1 MTLLAEI
8 NIKTLGRI
16 PFCGGPFIRGW
27 AYWAILFITLT
38 VSIAAFS
45 QDHFTYRLLIDTD
58 NNSGSGCSYDIGSGG
73 SPEYRNGF
81 EQYLELT
88 MLAPGELDQYGLSGS
103 VVTCE
108 SAVWNF
114 AMAGPLANSLWSAT
128 LNQEPNQ
135 ADVIE
140 AFIPRS
146 ALLSTQ
152 TIRVVLHS
160 QNTNSDEIDTL
171 ESNNGA
177 AITFSVIPSENIPSL
192 PHAALVALFVALV
205 LLTVKHKRL
214 RIPATGMVLLMG
226 LGGMPFI
233 ADVDGELN
241 NHCALW
247 GWCVA
252 WDGVSPIATDPAN
265 DTPDTAIDIQAL
277 YMAKANNGDVAV
289 RVDVND
295 VSNACLSLSPCDV
308 NALCSNEAQVGYNC
322 TCPAGLFGDG
332 EQYCGSIRDDD
343 GDGVDLFDDNCPEVA
358 NAEQIDTDQDGI
370 GDLCDPTPNGDLV
383 SISLIDELA
392 IEKSQQAAQF
402 SLQRSSGS
410 AELTIA
416 FSLNGSLDPVKGSA
430 SSDDYILVYADD
442 GSAVGQTLT
451 LPANQNLRI
460 VQLQPIQDAHHE
472 VPETLRVTL
481 GEGAGYELSANET
494 VSLLIT
500 DASNDSSNAKVFF
513 GVFMPQ
519 DNAVTSGSGVL
530 SLILDGDNENA
541 SLNYNFSNLS
551 AEQTDQ
557 HIHLAPS
564 GTILKDVHATG
575 SVYDFSWDLAPGG
588 IFVTEQ
594 AMLDALFN
602 GEFYL
607 NIHTANYPS
616 GEISATM
623 VYDAGVE
630 PPAETV
636 LTAAD
641 VDRDII
647 RFLTQAT
654 FGATPEQYTL
664 LRDQIAPDGSNRLQ
678 VYSDWIDLQIATSPT
693 RMYDLMEQS
702 QLLFAFGDTPSAMYG
717 TFQPGYYLRRDAF
730 WPMAV
735 NGKDQLRQRVAFA
748 LSQILVVADTQAT
761 IRKAHR
767 GTAHYW
773 DQLADNAFGFYNDA
787 LFDVSVHPIMGT
799 WLSHLRNKKSDPIAG
814 SYPDEN
820 YAREVMQLFS
830 FGLVHREKNGN
841 VLLGEDNLPMPTYD
855 NEVIKNMARVF
866 TGMAFSYYT
875 LNGEKTSNT
884 WFDRG
889 DSSYQEQHRW
899 TNPMKFFA
907 SWHDYDEKILFTDND
922 QTVTVPAVS
931 ATTASADSELRFVV
945 DALVSHQTT
954 APNISRLLIQ
964 RFVTSN
970 PSANYI
976 ERVAN
981 AFGSTGDLTATIK
994 AILLDPEARN
1004 PSVINSM
1011 TFGKVKEPLLQLTAT
1026 MRLLQA
1032 GSEISFDDSESPLYP
1047 LRDRY
1052 DEGASLMRIGNP
1064 NLGQYSLGSQSVFN
1078 FYLPDFSPAGVIAS
1092 QSLVAPEMQLMTESQ
1107 IFSTMNAYNKLV
1119 NENMYHPGSLNYSNY
1134 TADQLKVILKP
1145 TRLLAAWNSVS
1156 GSTTEKAEAMVDY
1169 LDFYLN
1175 AGQLKQAANTGARA
1189 ALIQGVAA
1197 ASSEANR
1204 LKDAVYGVNV
1214 TSEFLIQQ

>member
-1 MTLLAEI
+1 MTPLTRSNGKMLISIWFCRRALVRGFGCLAMLL
-8 NIKTLGRI
+8 LS
-16 PFCGGPFIRGW
+16 
-27 AYWAILFITLT
+27 LT
-38 VSIAAFS
+38 ISLTAFS
-45 QDHFTYRLLIDTD
+45 QNNFTYRLFVDTD
-58 NNSGSGCSYDIGSGG
+58 NNIGSGCGYDIGPDG

-81 EQYLELT
+81 ERYLELT
-88 MLAPGELDQYGLSGS
+88 MLAPGETNQYGLSGS
-103 VVTCE
+103 VISCE
-108 SAVWNF
+108 GLTWDFSS
-114 AMAGPLANSLWSAT
+114 PETLANGFWAAT
-128 LNQEPNQ
+128 LNQETNQ
-135 ADVIE
+135 ADAVE
-140 AFIPRS
+140 AFIPRN
-146 ALLSTQ
+146 ALLSTNA
-152 TIRVVLHS
+152 IRVVLHAI
-160 QNTNSDEIDTL
+160 NTSSNEVDTL

-177 AITFSVIPSENIPSL
+177 PITFAVIPSENIPSL
-192 PHAALVALFVALV
+192 PYLALFVLFISLAFLGA
-205 LLTVKHKRL
+205 KHKRL
-214 RIPATGMVLLMG
+214 GISAGGIVLLWG
-226 LGGMPFI
+226 LSGMPFI
-233 ADVDGELN
+233 AKVDGELN
-241 NHCALW
+241 NHCSLW

-252 WDGVSPIATDPAN
+252 WEGVNPIATDPAN
-265 DTPDTAIDIQAL
+265 DTPDAAIDIQAL
-277 YMAKANNGDVAV
+277 YLTTASNGDVAV
-289 RVDVND
+289 RIDVND

-308 NALCSNEAQVGYNC
+308 NASCSNEPQGFNC
-322 TCPAGLFGDG
+322 TCNEGLFGDG

-343 GDGVDLFDDNCPEVA
+343 GDGVDLFDDNCPEVG

-370 GDLCDPTPNGDLV
+370 GNLCDPTPNGDLV

-430 SSDDYILVYADD
+430 SSNDYMLVYADD
-442 GSAVGQTLT
+442 GSSVGQTLT
-451 LPANQNLRI
+451 LPANQNSRVVRLK
-460 VQLQPIQDAHHE
+460 PIQDGQHE
-472 VPETLRVTL
+472 VPENVRITLE
-481 GEGAGYELSANET
+481 EGAGYERSVNDT

-500 DASNDSSNAKVFF
+500 DASNDSGNAKVFY
-513 GVFMPQ
+513 GVFLPQ

-541 SLNYNFSNLS
+541 TLNYNFSNLS
-551 AEQTDQ
+551 AVQTDQ

-564 GTILKDVHATG
+564 GTILKDVHASG

-664 LRDQIAPDGSNRLQ
+664 LRDQIAADGSNRLQ
-678 VYSDWIDLQIATSPT
+678 IYSDWIDLQIATSPT
-693 RMYDLMEQS
+693 SMYDLMEQS

-735 NGKDQLRQRVAFA
+735 NGKDQLRQRMAFA

-773 DQLADNAFGFYNDA
+773 DQLADNAFGFYNDT

-799 WLSHLRNKKSDPIAG
+799 WLSHLRNKKADPVAG

-830 FGLVHREKNGN
+830 FGLVHREKNGSI
-841 VLLGEDNLPMPTYD
+841 LLGENNLPMPTYN
-855 NEVIKNMARVF
+855 NEVIKNVARVF
-866 TGMAFSYYT
+866 TGMGFSYYT
-875 LNGEKTSNT
+875 LNGEKTSNP

-899 TNPMKFFA
+899 TNPMKFFSA
-907 SWHDYDEKILFTDND
+907 WHDYDEKILFTDNG
-922 QTVTVPAVS
+922 QTVTVPAS
-931 ATTASADSELRFVV
+931 SDTTQAAENELRFVV

-970 PSANYI
+970 PSADYI

-994 AILLDPEARN
+994 TILLDPEARN
-1004 PSVINSM
+1004 PSVINSS
-1011 TFGKVKEPLLQLTAT
+1011 TYGKVKEPLLQLTAT

-1032 GSEISFDDSESPLYP
+1032 SSEISFEDSESPLYP
-1047 LRDRY
+1047 LRNRY
-1052 DEGASLMRIGNP
+1052 DEGASLMRIGGL
-1064 NLGQYSLGSQSVFN
+1064 NLGQYSLGSESVFN
-1078 FYLPDFSPAGVIAS
+1078 FYLPDFSPSGAIAS

-1107 IFSTMNAYNKLV
+1107 IFTTMNVYNKLV

-1134 TADQLKVILKP
+1134 TADQMKVTLNP
-1145 TRLLAAWNSVS
+1145 ARLVAAWNSAS
-1156 GSTTEKAEAMVDY
+1156 GSNADKAEAMVDY

-1175 AGQLKQAANTGARA
+1175 AGQLKQASNSGARA

-1197 ASSEANR
+1197 ASNEVNR
-1204 LKDAVYGVNV
+1204 FKDAVYGVNV